1 VGGVTADRPPDDTP
15 EIVTPEIF
23 TGTDGAD
30 ATRRALGPERLR
42 TAVWV
47 GVPDEPAI
55 EEFRAEI
62 GRRA

>member
-1 VGGVTADRPPDDTP
+1 MGAVTAARPPDDAP
-15 EIVTPEIF
+15 EIV

-30 ATRRALGPERLR
+30 ATRRALGSGRRR

-47 GVPDEPAI
+47 GPPDEPAI

-62 GRRA
+62 GRRR